1 MSASFNLVQSAT
13 AVGPWTAGTATVT
26 FPNPVAYGNIIVA
39 FFGAYRGTYTAW
51 AYPSSVTD
59 GLGNTYVLSS
69 QSSGQAINND
79 QCSFLYVAQNTV
91 GGACTVTFSGWTPG
105 GGGGIGVGPSLIIA
119 EFEVPDIYQ
128 VWAAGISLGSL
139 GSGQYLSMCTFGGF
153 TYSTTDCTAVFRAL
167 ANNGSVG
174 GADCSDTGGVGL
186 LILPIGVNEARCT
199 SGLVAVALVNQFL
212 DVFIVAGN
220 YNSGNPQSPY
230 WSTSGS
236 GVIIATTF
244 EPTGGSSSTHGCS
257 GGLAYGDFPYLG
269 GPPQLSCDNPPNG
282 TIGVAYGPG
291 GLGHGMVASG
301 GTAPYTYALVG
312 GILPPGL
319 TLNTSTGV
327 ISGTPTFAG
336 KFLFTIEVTDSLGGT
351 AVANCS
357 IAICPPAGTSSGNVF
372 Y

>member
-1 MSASFNLVQSAT
+1 MSPSFHLVQSAT
-13 AVGPWTAGTATVT
+13 AVGPWTPGTATVT
-26 FPNPVAYGNIIVA
+26 FRSPVAYGNIVVA
-39 FFGAYRGTYTAW
+39 FFAAYRGTYTPW

-59 GLGNTYVLSS
+59 GLGNTYVLYS
-69 QSSGQAINND
+69 QSYGQAINND
-79 QCSFLYVAQNTV
+79 QCSFLYVAQNVT
-91 GGACTVTFSGWTPG
+91 GGSCTVTFSGWTPG
-105 GGGGIGVGPSLIIA
+105 GGGGIGDGPSLIIA
-119 EFEVPDIYQ
+119 EFEVPDLYQ
-128 VWAAGISLGSL
+128 VWTAGISLGSL
-139 GSGQYLSMCTFGGF
+139 GSGQYLDLCIDPGF
-153 TYSTTDCTAVFRAL
+153 TYSTHDCTAVFRAL

-174 GADCSDTGGVGL
+174 GADCSDTGEVGL
-186 LILPIGVNEARCT
+186 LMLPIGDNEARCN
-199 SGLVAVALVNQFL
+199 SALVAVAFVNQFL
-212 DVFIVAGN
+212 DVFIVGGN
-220 YNSGNPQSPY
+220 YNYGGPPQAPY

-236 GVIIATTF
+236 GVIVATTLQ
-244 EPTGGSSSTHGCS
+244 PAGGSPTSASGC
-257 GGLAYGDFPYLG
+257 LAYQDFPYLG